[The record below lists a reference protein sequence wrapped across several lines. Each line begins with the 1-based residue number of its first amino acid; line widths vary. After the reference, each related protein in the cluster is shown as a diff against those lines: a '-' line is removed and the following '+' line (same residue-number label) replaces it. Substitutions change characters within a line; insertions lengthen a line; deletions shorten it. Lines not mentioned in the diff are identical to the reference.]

1 MVLEVLVQH
10 GVESM
15 VEHSNPHHG
24 IHKAERERE
33 REEEVRDK

>member
-1 MVLEVLVQH
+1 
-10 GVESM
+10 M

-33 REEEVRDK
+33 REEEVRDKWSTSS